1 MVTEYITKQIEF
13 NKDDI
18 IRMFGVNERFVRRVI
33 SDLRAQ
39 KTNPIVFIPVYKKD
53 QSGVYKRIEHCTS
66 EQIDRY
72 IATQSASIKSHY
84 FNTLKPLK
92 NHMSDEHLA
101 MLHGY
106 QTIFEGDKNGI
117 N

>member
-1 MVTEYITKQIEF
+1 MVIEYITKQIEF

-33 SDLRAQ
+33 SDLRAN
-39 KTNPIVFIPVYKKD
+39 KTNPAVFIPIYKKG
-53 QSGVYKRIEHCTS
+53 QSGVYRRIENCTQ

-92 NHMSDEHLA
+92 NHMTDEHLA

-106 QTIFEGDKNGI
+106 QNLFEGEKNGI